1 MVSLNLPFQACRL
14 PGLPGPDL
22 GDFLYAQKVT
32 KKAPGRPWTP
42 VFAQSVSI
50 RFDTAQPLKYLFA
63 SGSLVIGAVSI
74 QLRLTAL
81 VLRCV
86 PYNAKT
92 DTFISLTGRQ
102 PKSDKQPGRDQMLK
116 KGISVAAQHLLCR
129 RPIGQKRGSSPKG
142 AGVFLGTFCTSKKYP
157 ARGCGNPQSRRPFP
171 AGSEA
176 PAGGHRQKR
185 GAPQRS
191 S

>member
-1 MVSLNLPFQACRL
+1 MAEAEGGAALWL
-14 PGLPGPDL
+14 PGLPGPDP
-22 GDFLYAQKVT
+22 GNFLYAQKVT

-102 PKSDKQPGRDQMLK
+102 PKLKKKPAVDQMPK
-116 KGISVAAQHLLCR
+116 DAGSVATQYQ
-129 RPIGQKRGSSPKG
+129 I
-142 AGVFLGTFCTSKKYP
+142 
-157 ARGCGNPQSRRPFP
+157 
-171 AGSEA
+171 
-176 PAGGHRQKR
+176 
-185 GAPQRS
+185 
-191 S
+191 